1 MPKILKYSLITLAG
15 LAALVIVAVAVI
27 AATFDPNDYKPQLIE
42 LVQQKKQRTLAIPG
56 RIKLSF
62 FPSLGAELG
71 VLSISEPRS
80 TATFASVESARVSL
94 ALLPLLRKQFVVDRI
109 QVDGLRAKLKRTKDG
124 RTNIDDLLGK
134 QQPAPAKEA
143 ESDDTRFDIGGV
155 DVRNALLGF
164 DDEREGKRYEISI
177 AKLHTGR
184 IAPGTPGEIELKAH
198 VKASQP
204 ALDADVDLKGGYLL
218 DMPGKRY
225 AFNDL
230 KAELNGTL
238 DKAPIGLALNVPKL
252 NVDKNITA
260 QKIEA
265 RLKHTQGARTINAR
279 LTLPSFSGTTQA
291 LRAELTLAV
300 DGKQGDSAI
309 QAAANGTLI
318 ANLDARN
325 AALDLNGKLD
335 QSGFTAKLW
344 LDKFSPLVLRF
355 DVGLDQLNVDRY
367 RTPTPAAAKGTPA
380 ETPID
385 LAALKNLNASGVLR
399 VGALQVAGL
408 KATNLRVDA
417 RAGGGRL
424 DLNPLNVN
432 LYQGSASG
440 SVSAL
445 ATTPPRFVLKQSLAG
460 VNLGPLL
467 KDLTGKEPI
476 EGRGRLT
483 LDVATQGALVS
494 SLKKGLAG
502 SARLE
507 LRDGAVRGV
516 NIGQIVRIAKG
527 TGTGSASE
535 KTDFSQL
542 TASFRIANGVAHN
555 DDLLAVS
562 PLLRITGSG
571 DVDIGNDRLDYL
583 VKAMVADN
591 SIPALRGK
599 TVPVRLSGPFA
610 SIGYSVDVGSLA
622 KEAVKEKIE
631 KSLGDK
637 FKGLFGR

>member
-1 MPKILKYSLITLAG
+1 MPKILKFSLIALGGLLA
-15 LAALVIVAVAVI
+15 LIIVVVAVI
-27 AATFDPNDYKPQLIE
+27 AATFDPNAYKPQLIE

-71 VLSISEPRS
+71 ALSISEPRS
-80 TATFASVESARVSL
+80 KTTFASVESARVSL

-109 QVDGLRAKLKRTKDG
+109 QVDGLRAKLRRTKDG

-134 QQPAPAKEA
+134 PQPAQPKPAE
-143 ESDDTRFDIGGV
+143 ETDTQFDIGGV

-164 DDEREGKRYEISI
+164 DDEREGKRYEIAI

-204 ALDADVDLKGGYLL
+204 ALDADIDLKGGYLL
-218 DMPGKRY
+218 DMQGQRY

-238 DKAPIGLALNVPKL
+238 DKAPIGLALDVPQL
-252 NVDKNITA
+252 NVDKNVTA
-260 QKIEA
+260 KKIEA
-265 RLKHTQGARTINAR
+265 RLKQTQGARTINAR
-279 LTLPSFSGTTQA
+279 LTLPSFTGTRQA
-291 LRAELTLAV
+291 LRAELTLAL

-309 QAAANGTLI
+309 QAAANGTLV

-325 AALDLNGKLD
+325 AALDLSGKLD

-355 DVGLDQLNVDRY
+355 DVALDQLNVDRY
-367 RTPTPAAAKGTPA
+367 RTPGPAAAKGTPA
-380 ETPID
+380 EAPID
-385 LAALKNLNASGVLR
+385 LTALKNLNASGTLR
-399 VGALQVAGL
+399 VGALQAAGL

-417 RAGGGRL
+417 RAVAGRL
-424 DLNPLNVN
+424 DLSPLNAN
-432 LYQGSASG
+432 LYQGSTSG
-440 SVSAL
+440 SITVL
-445 ATTPPRFVLKQSLAG
+445 ATTPPRFVLKQTLAG
-460 VNLGPLL
+460 VSLGPLL
-467 KDLTGKEPI
+467 KDLTGKEPV
-476 EGRGRLT
+476 EGRGRLAV
-483 LDVATQGALVS
+483 DVTTQGALVS
-494 SLKKGLAG
+494 SLKKALAG

-527 TGTGSASE
+527 SGTGSAGE
-535 KTDFSQL
+535 KTDFSEMS
-542 TASFRIANGVAHN
+542 ASFRIANGVARN
-555 DDLLAVS
+555 DDLLVVS
-562 PLLRITGSG
+562 PLLRVTGSG

-583 VKAMVADN
+583 VKATVSGAD
-591 SIPALRGK
+591 IPALRGK

-610 SIGYSVDVGSLA
+610 SIGYSVDVGSVA